1 LQFRQDEVE
10 ALVPK
15 AEEAM
20 GTILVANAGITKDNL
35 MVQLRDEDWDQVG
48 RQSDLATFCWRG
60 RPSAE

>member
-1 LQFRQDEVE
+1 M
-10 ALVPK
+10 PK